1 MICQHH
7 LFQGVTLS
15 WIKLFMFIVPIYGDK
30 LPFQCPYEIPGD
42 SPKPSLSGKEG
53 GGLLPIINEEDL
65 LVANNEV
72 FGQYRAALAL
82 VPCDA
87 QALSVFTAPLI
98 NIENAVSVVFVYNK
112 PIEKLKKWLE

>member
-1 MICQHH
+1 M
-7 LFQGVTLS
+7 S
-15 WIKLFMFIVPIYGDK
+15 WIKLCLVIGSVLGDK

-42 SPKPSLSGKEG
+42 SPKPSLSGREG
-53 GGLLPIINEEDL
+53 GGLSPIISEEDL

-98 NIENAVSVVFVYNK
+98 NIQNAVSVVFVYNK

>member
-1 MICQHH
+1 MCTWFV
-7 LFQGVTLS
+7 LQGAILI
-15 WIKLFMFIVPIYGDK
+15 WIKWCYIVGSVLGDK

-42 SPKPSLSGKEG
+42 SPKPSLSGREG
-53 GGLLPIINEEDL
+53 GGLLPIISEEDL

-98 NIENAVSVVFVYNK
+98 NIQNAVSVVFVYNK
-112 PIEKLKKWLE
+112 PIEKLNKWLE